1 MTVGSV
7 LPFDP
12 KSELVEAVAMAE
24 KFLPAEHANLK
35 EYRETLSKCKAAMA
49 EGAEQSKPDAK

>member
-49 EGAEQSKPDAK
+49 ESSWSER